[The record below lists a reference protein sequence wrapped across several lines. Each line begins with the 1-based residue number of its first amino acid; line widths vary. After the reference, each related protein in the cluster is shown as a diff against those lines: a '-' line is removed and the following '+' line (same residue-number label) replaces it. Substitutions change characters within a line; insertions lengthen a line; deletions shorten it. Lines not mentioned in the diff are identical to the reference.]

1 MSGQVLRT
9 RRVSIKQGA
18 QPMTDGSL
26 MFLLIVASLGVGGV
40 LGLIALVAM
49 AIEIKREGY

>member
-1 MSGQVLRT
+1 
-9 RRVSIKQGA
+9 
-18 QPMTDGSL
+18 MTDGSL

-40 LGLIALVAM
+40 LGLIALVVM

>member
-1 MSGQVLRT
+1 MN
-9 RRVSIKQGA
+9 
-18 QPMTDGSL
+18 DGSL

>member
-1 MSGQVLRT
+1 
-9 RRVSIKQGA
+9 
-18 QPMTDGSL
+18 MTDGSL